1 MPQKRLS
8 VCGVFFS
15 RLVFHL
21 TGFLAILFLVFGG
34 MSVVSAQTVFPQEAL
49 ADLIKPSIVRI
60 VEHVEG
66 IARIPEIKVD
76 IRKHSVT
83 VVPGKYNDVPVDE
96 YLIGSGFIIHPDGY
110 IVTNAHVVSEETVKQ
125 RLASESALAALYA
138 SALLLSDEEM
148 QSFLETETD
157 KSFSKEV
164 LNYVM
169 RQSIFQLQSNVA
181 VLRHNSEKK
190 TLPELLLEGF
200 PATIV
205 YENDNFLEDEKDV
218 AFLKIRESSL
228 PALSLGNSEGIVVG
242 TKAFVFGFPA
252 TAQLRQNSSEEAT
265 FTGGLVSAIKQSANK
280 NFKLF
285 QTDAKVSEGSSGGP
299 FFDEHGVVV
308 GLVTFQTDELNRTSG
323 DNFAFALPIEVVK
336 AAALAAKISPTEGK
350 YSEYFKKGFSDF
362 SEKRCS
368 KAEENFRLA
377 LGKSNKAFISEK
389 YLALYFKQ
397 CDVLQ
402 KTGLALNTR
411 FDEWRDSIH
420 ALGNPLF
427 YFGVGSILLFSVFGG
442 ALFLILR
449 QVRREER
456 EIKALETRLY
466 VDEVHI
472 MEYDGVVQAKTDQS
486 HAKST
491 SQKEKKVI

>member
-1 MPQKRLS
+1 MSSTKAVSFLCSFFPLGA
-8 VCGVFFS
+8 GVFAV
-15 RLVFHL
+15 LGGVFV
-21 TGFLAILFLVFGG
+21 A
-34 MSVVSAQTVFPQEAL
+34 SAQTVFPQEAL

-66 IARIPEIKVD
+66 TARIPEIKVD
-76 IRKHSVT
+76 IRKHSVV
-83 VVPGKYNDVPVDE
+83 VVPGKYNEVPVDE

-110 IVTNAHVVSEETVKQ
+110 IVTNAHVVSEETVKR
-125 RLASESALAALYA
+125 RLASEGALAALYA
-138 SALLLSDEEM
+138 NALLLSDAEM

-164 LNYVM
+164 LNYVIQ
-169 RQSIFQLQSNVA
+169 QSVFQLQSDVA

-205 YENDNFLEDEKDV
+205 YENNNFSEDEKDV

-252 TAQLRQNSSEEAT
+252 TAQLRQSSSEEAT

-280 NFKLF
+280 NFGLF

-299 FFDEHGVVV
+299 LFDEHGAVV

-368 KAEENFRLA
+368 RAEDSFHLA

-397 CDVLQ
+397 CDELQ

-411 FDEWRDSIH
+411 FDEWKDSVRT
-420 ALGNPLF
+420 LGNPFFYLGVASLF
-427 YFGVGSILLFSVFGG
+427 LFGIFGG
-442 ALFLILR
+442 ALFWILR
-449 QVRREER
+449 QVRREKQ

-472 MEYDGVVQAKTDQS
+472 REYDGVSQAEVAQS
-486 HAKST
+486 HADSA